1 MSQLIIRRSVTT
13 VAATMLTIGSLL
25 TAASV
30 SASGSVATAGA
41 TRLAAPDAQACGTVP
56 IDVEFVMDLSGS
68 MTSNSSGSPSHTRL
82 YWAQTA
88 AKNLVDQL
96 DANGGVGTS
105 GLHEVGLTTFSG
117 TTASVVSGVWGSNA
131 ATVDAKIDAASG
143 NGNTPLKLGMSTG
156 AADLTANARVA
167 ASHVLILLSDG
178 RPNPDPGQR
187 PSAGQIASFQGAGDS
202 TFSIAIGQGGSGS
215 NQVDLALMQ
224 SIASDPSFYYNKVD
238 ASDLISVFDKIYKQI
253 ACPTPTPEVTPT
265 PEITPEPT
273 PVVTPTPE
281 ITPTP
286 EVTPTPVDPTPVV
299 TPEIT
304 PAPSGVVA
312 AATGTPR
319 VTVTPP
325 VTSSVDGSGGSS
337 SGSGLGLVALVLMTL
352 GLGML
357 VLTPRRAKVHVDRDE
372 R

>member
-1 MSQLIIRRSVTT
+1 MSQLVIRRSVTT

-30 SASGSVATAGA
+30 SASASGAPAGA
-41 TRLAAPDAQACGTVP
+41 NRLNAPDVQACGTVP

-68 MTSNSSGSPSHTRL
+68 MTTSASGSPAHTRL
-82 YWAQTA
+82 YWAQSA

-96 DANGGVGTS
+96 DANGGVGS
-105 GLHEVGLTTFSG
+105 AGLHEVGLTTFSG
-117 TTASVVSGVWGSNA
+117 TTASVISGVWGSGA
-131 ATVDAKIDAASG
+131 AAVDAKIDAASG
-143 NGNTPLKLGMSTG
+143 TGNTPLKLGMSTG
-156 AADLTANARVA
+156 AADLTANARVG

-187 PSAGQIASFQGAGDS
+187 PSAGQIGAFKAAADS
-202 TFSIAIGQGGSGS
+202 TFSIAIGQGGTGS
-215 NQVDLALMQ
+215 SQVDLALMQ

-238 ASDLISVFDKIYKQI
+238 ASDLISVFDHIYSQI
-253 ACPTPTPEVTPT
+253 ACPTPTPDVTPTPEVTPT
-265 PEITPEPT
+265 PDVTPE
-273 PVVTPTPE
+273 
-281 ITPTP
+281 PTP
-286 EVTPTPVDPTPVV
+286 EVTPTPADPTPEI
-299 TPEIT
+299 TPEITPQIT

-337 SGSGLGLVALVLMTL
+337 NGSGLGLVALVLMTL

-357 VLTPRRAKVHVDRDE
+357 VLTPRRAKVRVPRDE